1 MSAIDGLIY
10 GLGVVMTLPNLLAA
24 FAGALTGTAIG
35 VLPGL
40 GPVAGIAMLLPI
52 TYSLGPSTG
61 LIMMAGMYYGAQ
73 YGGSTTAVLINM
85 PGESSS
91 VMTCI
96 DGFKLTQKGRAGGVL
111 SIVAIG
117 SFIGGTLSVA
127 GVMLFSPMLADF
139 GILFGPAEFF
149 ALTAGGLLILS
160 RISGGSFAAGILPMG
175 LGLVLSTIGEEP
187 VTAQNRFTFEIN
199 DLRQGVELVA
209 LVVGLYGLA
218 EIMAV
223 VASLEKQVKPIS
235 VTLREMLPTRDE
247 LRRSWAPYARGTLI
261 GFIFGLLPGPSATL
275 SSFASYRLEKAVSKY
290 RHEMGEGA
298 IEGVAGPETANNAAA
313 TSSMAPLLALG
324 IPFGSITALMLAALM
339 VHGVQPGPLLLT
351 NNPEIFWGVIVSMLI
366 GNVMLLILNIP
377 LISVWVSL
385 LRIPNHIF
393 LPIVLV
399 LTVIG
404 SYSVRNSMLDVYVL
418 LALGGIGYLLNKFSF
433 QLAPMVVGLVLG
445 PLIEK
450 HLREALFMSL
460 GDVSVFYSSPIAVGI
475 WIIVFFI
482 GLFVPLRSLLEKLFG
497 VKFGRVAMETTE

>member
-1 MSAIDGLIY
+1 MNAIDGLLY
-10 GLGVVMTLPNLLAA
+10 GLSVVLTAQNLLAA
-24 FAGALTGTAIG
+24 FAGALAGTAIG

-52 TYSLGPSTG
+52 TYSLGPSAG

-73 YGGSTTAVLINM
+73 YGGSTTAILLNM

-96 DGFKLTQKGRAGGVL
+96 DGYKLTKKGRAGGVL

-117 SFIGGTLSVA
+117 SFVGGTVSVA

-160 RISGGSFAAGILPMG
+160 RVSGGSLAAGIFPMAI
-175 LGLVLSTIGEEP
+175 GLVLSTIGEEQ
-187 VTAQNRFTFEIN
+187 VTAQNRFTFDIN
-199 DLRQGVELVA
+199 DLSQGVELVA
-209 LVVGLYGLA
+209 VVVGLYGLA
-218 EIMAV
+218 EIMTV
-223 VASLEKQVKPIS
+223 VASLDRQVKPLA
-235 VTLREMLPTRDE
+235 VKLREMLPTGE
-247 LRRSWAPYARGTLI
+247 EMRRSWAPYGRGTII

-275 SSFASYRLEKAVSKY
+275 SSFASYRLEKAVSRY
-290 RHEMGEGA
+290 RSEIGEGA

-324 IPFGSITALMLAALM
+324 IPFGSVTALMLAALM

-385 LRIPNHIF
+385 LRIPHHIF
-393 LPIVLV
+393 LPMILV

-404 SYSVRNSMLDVYVL
+404 SYSVRNSMLDVYIL
-418 LALGGIGYLLNKFSF
+418 LLMGCIGYVLHKFDF
-433 QLAPMVVGLVLG
+433 QLAPLVVGLVLG

-460 GDVSVFYSSPIAVGI
+460 GDISVFYDSPIAVGI
-475 WIIVFFI
+475 WALVVFIMTF
-482 GLFVPLRSLLEKLFG
+482 GLLRALVAKLFG
-497 VKFGRVAMETTE
+497 IKIKKLAIESSE